1 MQIIEEGD
9 ILNTKSLYNQLFNKN
24 KLEHRI
30 IEVQEFQQPLLVAAL
45 ETDELLKSILKAL
58 YLVGYQAHLIE
69 FKKALEY
76 QKIASMPIIN
86 DKLRVLELI
95 GAVQI
100 KNYYV
105 KLTAQ
110 GVSFFK
116 DKYYRPHI
124 KVLEKTKLEHYTK
137 AKMKLIDINKN
148 IKATKVANNVY
159 RGARNKYVIVSDSKD
174 TKEKYL
180 CKIEKAIDEIQL
192 DLMDLGAK
200 KLIESGNKELTV
212 SIAIYISADIYS
224 KYSVDLLKIK
234 ENRFISY
241 DYRADLYGCKVNLNI
256 KYLAIN

>member
-1 MQIIEEGD
+1 MS
-9 ILNTKSLYNQLFNKN
+9 TKSLYNQLFNKN
-24 KLEHRI
+24 KLEHRT
-30 IEVQEFQQPLLVAAL
+30 IEIQDFQQPFLVVAL
-45 ETDELLKSILKAL
+45 ETDDLLKSILKAL

-69 FKKALEY
+69 FKKALEH
-76 QKIASMPIIN
+76 KRIASMPIIN
-86 DKLRVLELI
+86 DKIKLLELI
-95 GAVQI
+95 GAVKV
-100 KNYYV
+100 KNYYI

-110 GVSFFK
+110 SVSYFK
-116 DKYYRPHI
+116 NKYYRPSI
-124 KVLEKTKLEHYTK
+124 KILEKTKLEHYTK
-137 AKMKLIDINKN
+137 AKMKLIDLDKN

-159 RGARNKYVIVSDSKD
+159 RGSKNRYAIVSDRQD

-180 CKIEKAIDEIQL
+180 AKIEKAIDEIQL

-200 KLIESGNKELTV
+200 KLIESRNKELTV

-241 DYRADLYGCKVNLNI
+241 DYRADLYGCKINLNI